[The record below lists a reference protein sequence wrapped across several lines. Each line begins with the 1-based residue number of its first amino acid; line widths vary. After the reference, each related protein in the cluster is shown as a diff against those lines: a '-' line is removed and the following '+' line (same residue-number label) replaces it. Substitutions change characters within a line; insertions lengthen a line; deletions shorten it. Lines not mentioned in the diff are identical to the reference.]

1 MRAAGRR
8 EGGPADATPG
18 PSRVREKAKEDQT
31 EKEAAEED
39 SSQEELMAT
48 QKTGG
53 KNN

>member
-1 MRAAGRR
+1 MGG
-8 EGGPADATPG
+8 EGGPAHATPG
-18 PSRVREKAKEDQT
+18 PSREKAKEDQT